1 MSVVELV
8 VDDDPIDSLD
18 VSGVLS
24 AAGFEPIVVHEA
36 EHALAVLDSRTDI
49 AVLFTDIRLTGAP
62 DGRELAIAARGLQ
75 PTIPIVV

>member
-49 AVLFTDIRLTGAP
+49 AVLFTDIRLTGP
-62 DGRELAIAARGLQ
+62 QTEESSPSQRVGFNQLFLS
-75 PTIPIVV
+75 